1 MYSDILK
8 EKKKQYGW
16 TTEELAGRSGVPTG
30 TINKILNGETKSPRY
45 DTIMALDTA
54 FSKEKE
60 KQMFVREVMAYSC
73 GMDNKRYTTED
84 YYNFPD
90 EVRVELID
98 GKVFYMEAPTTTH
111 QIAITKLVIQCG
123 NYIEKKGGD
132 CVPLPAPVDVQLDC
146 DEFTMMQPDFLIVCD
161 KDKLKKDR
169 IYGAPEFIA
178 EVLSPSSMKRDGDL
192 KLRKY
197 LAAGVK
203 EYWIVDTERC
213 RVISHFHED
222 GYIPFI
228 YSMDEEVP
236 VKIYGEDLTI
246 RF

>member
-1 MYSDILK
+1 MYADILK
-8 EKKKQYGW
+8 EKKKEFGW
-16 TTEELAGRSGVPTG
+16 TTEELADRSGVPIG

-45 DTIMALDTA
+45 DTMQALEAA
-54 FSKEKE
+54 FSKERE
-60 KQMFVREVMAYSC
+60 KQMFVREAMAYEY
-73 GMDNKRYTTED
+73 GMDNRQYTIED

-90 EVRVELID
+90 EVRVELIN
-98 GKVFYMEAPTTTH
+98 GKVFYMAAPTTTH
-111 QIAITKLVIQCG
+111 QIAVTRLVAQSG
-123 NYIEKKGGD
+123 AYIEKKGGD
-132 CVPLPAPVDVQLDC
+132 CVPLAAPVDVQLDC

-161 KDKLKKDR
+161 KEKLKKDR
-169 IYGAPEFIA
+169 IYGAPEFVA
-178 EVLSPSSMKRDGDL
+178 EVLSPSTAKIDGNL

-203 EYWIVDTERC
+203 EYWIVDTERR

-228 YSMDEEVP
+228 YSMDEAVP
-236 VKIYGEDLTI
+236 VKIYGEELKI

>member
-1 MYSDILK
+1 MYADILK
-8 EKKKQYGW
+8 KKKKEFGW
-16 TTEELAGRSGVPTG
+16 TTEELAGRSGVPIG
-30 TINKILNGETKSPRY
+30 TINKILNGETQSPRY
-45 DTIMALDTA
+45 DTMQDLEAA

-60 KQMFVREVMAYSC
+60 KQMFVREAMAYEW
-73 GMDNKRYTTED
+73 GMDNKRYTLQD

-90 EVRVELID
+90 EVRVELIN
-98 GKVFYMEAPTTTH
+98 GKVFYMAAPTTTH
-111 QIAITKLVIQCG
+111 QLAVTKLVVQSS
-123 NYIEKKGGD
+123 NYIDKKGGD
-132 CVPLPAPVDVQLDC
+132 CVPLPSPVDVQLDC

-161 KDKLKKDR
+161 KDKLKKDC
-169 IYGAPEFIA
+169 IYGAPEFVA
-178 EVLSPSSMKRDGDL
+178 EVLSPSSKKIDGDL

-203 EYWIVDTERC
+203 EYWIIDTERR
-213 RVISHFHED
+213 RVISYFHED

-236 VKIYGEDLTI
+236 VKIYGEELKI